1 MATLEE
7 VKEITNNVL
16 LAEIVRS
23 DDEAIDVS
31 IAAINKIN
39 DPEIRVKALNDTR
52 PVKRCYIV
60 AELCSV
66 KIEKIYCD
74 PPMTQNIHTFCRY
87 DIIKAFKK
95 KNHIDITFKE
105 ENKEVS
111 NYEEGGTTIVPST
124 IMYYKGIYVLQS

>member
-7 VKEITNNVL
+7 VKEITDNAI

-23 DDEAIDVS
+23 DDEAINVS

-39 DPEIRVKALNDTR
+39 DPKIIEKALNDTR
-52 PVKRCYIV
+52 PVKRCYMV

-66 KIEKIYCD
+66 KIERIYCD
-74 PPMTQNIHTFCRY
+74 PPTTQSIHSFCRN

-105 ENKEVS
+105 GTTEVPD
-111 NYEEGGTTIVPST
+111 YEEGGTIILPTT
-124 IMYYKGIYVLQS
+124 AMYYKGIYVLQS